1 MSTLDGRT
9 ALVTGGSRGIGAA
22 IATRL
27 AAEGANVALTYTSA
41 ADRAA
46 SVATAIE
53 GLGRKS
59 LAIQADSADPAALT
73 AAVDQAAEALGGLD
87 ILVNNAGIFPTA
99 TIEEVSLEQID
110 HTFAVHVRA
119 VFVAAQAAL
128 KHMGEGGRI
137 VTIGSNLAE
146 RVPWPGLSLY
156 SASKSALLG
165 LTRGLARDLG
175 PRGIAAV
182 LVQPGSTDTD
192 MNPANG
198 DHADGQRQLSA
209 YGEFMKAGDIAATVA
224 HLAGDA
230 GRFLTG
236 SAVTID
242 SGTNA

>member
-1 MSTLDGRT
+1 MSTLDGKS

-41 ADRAA
+41 PDKAA
-46 SVATAIE
+46 AVATAIE

-59 LAIQADSADPAALT
+59 LAIQADSADPAAVGT
-73 AAVDQAAEALGGLD
+73 AVDQAAEALGGLD
-87 ILVNNAGIFPTA
+87 ILVNNAGIFPTG
-99 TIEEVSLEQID
+99 TIEEITVEDID
-110 HTFAVHVRA
+110 RTFAIHVRA
-119 VFVAAQAAL
+119 VFVAAQAAVR
-128 KHMGEGGRI
+128 HMGEGGRI
-137 VTIGSNLAE
+137 LTIGSNLAE

-165 LTRGLARDLG
+165 LNRGLARDLG

-192 MNPANG
+192 MNPVDG
-198 DHADGQRQLSA
+198 DHSDAQRALSA
-209 YGEFMKAGDIAATVA
+209 YGEYMKAGDIAATVA

-236 SAVTID
+236 SAVTVD